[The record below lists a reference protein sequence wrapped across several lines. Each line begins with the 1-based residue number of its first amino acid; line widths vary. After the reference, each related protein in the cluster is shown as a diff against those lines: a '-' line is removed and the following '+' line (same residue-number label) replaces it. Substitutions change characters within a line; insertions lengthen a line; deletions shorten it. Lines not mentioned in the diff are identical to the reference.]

1 MAGGETTMP
10 IHTIV
15 FDGGDT
21 LVVVDPYQT
30 GPMVNWPVL
39 KAVPGVKQ
47 MLASLGGNFRLIVGT
62 NATDSDASM
71 VKAAMARLGCEKPFE
86 GFYTP
91 KELGGA
97 RKPEPDFFKAIESML
112 KDHPSELVMVGD
124 SFTNDIEGAIRAGW
138 RAVWYNPSGGAAPGL
153 APVHDAEVLCMSDLP
168 AVLDRLTLPTVA
180 EAKAWLV
187 EQNGPGRLLAHVE
200 MVAAVAYLMAVFLR
214 KSGEQV
220 DPVLAHRGGLLHDL
234 AKIPARGQN
243 IGHGLLGGEMLRQ
256 RGQPLLAEIV
266 SRHVLFDILDQDLRP
281 RTWEEKLVYFADKM
295 VEMERI
301 VSFHDRLAAL
311 QQRYRIPTPQQ
322 DRDALVEELTRLEAE
337 ICEPMHWTPAQL
349 LQELRSAYETSH

>member
-1 MAGGETTMP
+1 MAGGETNMP
-10 IHTIV
+10 ITTIV

-21 LVVVDPYQT
+21 LVVVDPGQT
-30 GPMVNWPVL
+30 GPMVNWPQL
-39 KAVPGVKQ
+39 EAVPGVKE
-47 MLASLGGNFRLIVGT
+47 MLASLGDDYRLIIGT

-71 VKAAMARLGCEKPFE
+71 VKAAMVRLELEKPFG

-97 RKPEPDFFKAIESML
+97 RKPEPEFFQAIETAL
-112 KDHPSELVMVGD
+112 DRQPSELVMVGD

-138 RAVWYNPSGGAAPGL
+138 RAVWYNPSGRAAPGL
-153 APVHDAEVLCMSDLP
+153 TPVHDAEILGMSDLP
-168 AVLDRLTLPTVA
+168 GVLDRLTLPTVA

-200 MVAAVAYLMAVFLR
+200 MVAAVAYQMAVFLR
-214 KSGEQV
+214 NSGEQV

-234 AKIPARGQN
+234 AKIPARGQK
-243 IGHGLLGGEMLRQ
+243 IGHGLLAAEMLRQ
-256 RGQPLLAEIV
+256 RGQPILAEIV
-266 SRHVLFDILDQDLRP
+266 GRHVLFDILNQEMRP

-295 VEMERI
+295 VELERI

-322 DRDALVEELTRLEAE
+322 DIDALVEALTGLEAE
-337 ICEPMHWTPAQL
+337 ICKPMHWTPVQL